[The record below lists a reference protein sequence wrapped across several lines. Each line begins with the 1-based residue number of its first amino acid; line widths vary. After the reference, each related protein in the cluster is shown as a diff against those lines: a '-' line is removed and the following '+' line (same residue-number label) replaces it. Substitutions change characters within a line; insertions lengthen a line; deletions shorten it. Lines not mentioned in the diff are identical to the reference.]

1 MNRHENIRWKM
12 EKLKEEIDRDMRN
25 MIKEVLKEH
34 AIKININKLN
44 DIETFIKKME
54 EMEE

>member
-1 MNRHENIRWKM
+1 MKQLN
-12 EKLKEEIDRDMRN
+12 EEIDRDMRN

>member
-12 EKLKEEIDRDMRN
+12 EQLNEEIDRDMRN

-44 DIETFIKKME
+44 DIEIFIKKME

>member
-34 AIKININKLN
+34 SIKININKLN

-54 EMEE
+54 EMKE